1 MRRRDRGVGRRIL
14 AGALLLGLSVP
25 GAGAVAPDS
34 EGRLLVLN
42 KTDGTL
48 LVLDVPSYQRLATI
62 GVGAEPH
69 EVVVTPDGR
78 KAYTSNVRDRSLS
91 VVDLK
96 AYKVV
101 KTIRSPMFDYPHGL
115 GITAD
120 GRRLLLTSEGSHRL
134 VLIDTARDVV
144 LRTLTTNQQGSHM
157 VTLLKGD
164 RRAYVANRKSDTI
177 SEISVPD
184 LKIVRNLKVGAGPEG
199 IASTA
204 NGRWLLVALQGSDQL
219 AILHNESREPVARV
233 PTGATPVRVAVTPNS
248 FTALVSNRAS
258 NDVTVIDLLERRVK
272 ATVRVGLSP
281 GGIVSNAQGTRAYV
295 CNNGSN
301 SVSVISIAG
310 GEVTETLPAGAGP
323 DGVAF
328 VPNPGPARQR
338 GAPRVR
344 RPVGEGS

>member
-1 MRRRDRGVGRRIL
+1 M
-14 AGALLLGLSVP
+14 
-25 GAGAVAPDS
+25 
-34 EGRLLVLN
+34 
-42 KTDGTL
+42 
-48 LVLDVPSYQRLATI
+48 
-62 GVGAEPH
+62 
-69 EVVVTPDGR
+69 
-78 KAYTSNVRDRSLS
+78 RDRSLS